1 MEARQG
7 RNPVGVRCAARQRDR
22 PSPRWPGTP
31 RLQIR
36 MDNRVR
42 TSARKA
48 SWICCGCCLADPA
61 QPGRRCSGAPSL
73 CGGDSPQGFPLEASE
88 VRSATGAKVSTPG
101 AAKRK
106 VRRPRRDDAPKAARR
121 DQLAAGA
128 VIDCNWS
135 ITPGS
140 TNTQA
145 CLSSIG
151 TLNTWANTVRRRC
164 ASRPVRYACSGF
176 MRPPACEPL
185 RCGSH
190 STSATKPSSDSF

>member
-1 MEARQG
+1 
-7 RNPVGVRCAARQRDR
+7 
-22 PSPRWPGTP
+22 
-31 RLQIR
+31 

-128 VIDCNWS
+128 VIDLLHAPPN
-135 ITPGS
+135 IVM
-140 TNTQA
+140 NR
-145 CLSSIG
+145 I
-151 TLNTWANTVRRRC
+151 NRRRPDGGC
-164 ASRPVRYACSGF
+164 R
-176 MRPPACEPL
+176 E
-185 RCGSH
+185 
-190 STSATKPSSDSF
+190 